1 MSLRDV
7 RRRQIVD
14 RLGRMRSGR
23 CRSHSRQKALEFA
36 PQSGAVESCFR
47 IPTYGREFTL
57 TGNGP
62 ADLPE
67 PPPADLVD
75 RFHQCTQYL
84 ETHPVVGDQD
94 IMEKDRALGNRVE
107 ILRELVHRFSVPE
120 TALILG
126 IDPQAVEEGLR
137 HDRATE

>member
-1 MSLRDV
+1 M
-7 RRRQIVD
+7 
-14 RLGRMRSGR
+14 
-23 CRSHSRQKALEFA
+23 
-36 PQSGAVESCFR
+36 
-47 IPTYGREFTL
+47 
-57 TGNGP
+57 GNGP
-62 ADLPE
+62 ADPPE

-120 TALILG
+120 TARILG

-137 HDRATE
+137 HDRAIE